1 MISSAWLEKRQPH
14 WARLE
19 TLVTRTGHNSVS
31 ALAAKELQELAVLY
45 RQVASDLATVREDPS
60 SPQLALYLTQL
71 LGRAH
76 NLIYMGRRP
85 EPRDIFGFYRRTFP
99 AIFRATFTYSFT
111 ALVVFLAAAA
121 AGFLAC
127 LADPGF
133 QRYLLGS
140 HMVETIERHQMW
152 THSILTIKPLASS
165 TILTNNITVA
175 LTTFALGITG
185 GIGTLWMLLLNGL
198 LLGVV
203 SGACWQSGMSLA
215 LWSFIAPHGVLELPA
230 IFIAGGAGLILGR
243 AILFPGWLTRRAAL
257 VSAGAQAVRLV
268 LGTIPLLVV
277 AGIVEAF
284 ISPTPL
290 PAAAKFLVAAMLATA
305 LALYLTSE
313 APENGR
319 GALATLHF
327 NGFFGDAYSR
337 LRSLISR

>member
-1 MISSAWLEKRQPH
+1 VISSAWLEKRQPH
-14 WARLE
+14 WTRLE
-19 TLVTRTGHNSVS
+19 TLVTRTGHNSVA
-31 ALAAKELQELAVLY
+31 ALTAKELQELAVLY

-60 SPQLALYLTQL
+60 SLQLALYLNQL

-85 EPRDIFGFYRRTFP
+85 EPRDILGFYRRTFP
-99 AIFRATFTYSFT
+99 AIFRASFTYSFA
-111 ALVVFLAAAA
+111 ALVIFFAAAA

-140 HMVETIERHQMW
+140 RMVETIERHEMW
-152 THSILTIKPLASS
+152 TQSILTIKPLASS

-185 GIGTLWMLLLNGL
+185 GIGTLWMLVLNGM

-203 SGACWQSGMSLA
+203 SGACWESGMSLA
-215 LWSFIAPHGVLELPA
+215 FWSFVAPHGVLELPA

-257 VSAGAQAVRLV
+257 VAAGSEAVRLV
-268 LGTIPLLVV
+268 LGAIPLLVV

-284 ISPTPL
+284 VSPTPL
-290 PAAAKFLVAAMLATA
+290 PAALKFTLAALLGAA
-305 LALYLTSE
+305 LALYLTSKTPAQGPG
-313 APENGR
+313 APE
-319 GALATLHF
+319 ALPTHGSFARPY
-327 NGFFGDAYSR
+327 NK
-337 LRSLISR
+337 LRSLISK

>member
-1 MISSAWLEKRQPH
+1 VISSAWLEKRQSH

-31 ALAAKELQELAVLY
+31 ALTAKELQELAVLY

-60 SPQLALYLTQL
+60 SPQLALYLNQL

-85 EPRDIFGFYRRTFP
+85 EPRDILGFYRRTYP
-99 AIFRATFTYSFT
+99 AIFRATLTYSFA
-111 ALVVFLAAAA
+111 ALVLFFAAAA

-133 QRYLLGS
+133 QRYLLGNR
-140 HMVETIERHQMW
+140 MVETIERHQMW
-152 THSILTIKPLASS
+152 TQSILTIKPLASS
-165 TILTNNITVA
+165 TILTNNLTVA
-175 LTTFALGITG
+175 FTTFALGVTA
-185 GIGTLWMLLLNGL
+185 GIGTVWMLVLNGL

-215 LWSFIAPHGVLELPA
+215 FWSFVAPHGVLELPA
-230 IFIAGGAGLILGR
+230 IFIAGGAGLILGQ

-257 VSAGAQAVRLV
+257 VRAGGQAARLV

-277 AGIVEAF
+277 AGIIEAF
-284 ISPTPL
+284 VSPTPL
-290 PAAAKFLVAAMLATA
+290 PAGVKFTFAGMVGATLAA
-305 LALYLTSE
+305 YLTSKE
-313 APENGR
+313 PENER
-319 GALATLHF
+319 GAPRAVPSDGFVALAY
-327 NGFFGDAYSR
+327 NR
-337 LRSLISR
+337 LRSLISK